1 VTVSPVHESPTRRR
15 RAVSVGVFNGR
26 RRHDYDAPAD
36 DDGDAPPTDG
46 FGRPSAMKFIA
57 WIPAAAV
64 VLVALCAPL
73 PGLCDLT
80 GSPPTIWVDR
90 NWVVDSTAPVGT
102 VVARVRVSDVGNETV
117 LAFGLEHSTG
127 FNIVQEN
134 EDPLP
139 FTIDENGRV
148 TTNTSLTNKEG
159 KNIYLYVTINDGHL
173 TSKTQVW
180 AKVEGPGGGGR
191 NKPNSGGL
199 PTNFLSSQ
207 FRPPPPPSIP
217 INGAGSNFPGVVF
230 TPPNKLLPPGPARTT
245 PPRPTNKVPTV
256 KPTTPIVVVTNK
268 TVAEAS
274 TSSTVVIDAAINTF
288 NGSINSKSGS
298 SIDYPTVANTTVANT
313 TDTITTAATTIAA
326 TTAWPSETRNVT
338 EPALTPP
345 TVTTQQPVQNNL
357 VLALVP
363 IVIATVFL
371 TTAGVLA
378 CLFRK
383 RLFSSK
389 VKSKKV
395 NSIVS
400 IINNNMYTFIII
412 ILRILS
418 RRDIR

>member
-1 VTVSPVHESPTRRR
+1 MYRVPLINIYSSPSTKVH
-15 RAVSVGVFNGR
+15 F
-26 RRHDYDAPAD
+26 Y
-36 DDGDAPPTDG
+36 
-46 FGRPSAMKFIA
+46 FI
-57 WIPAAAV
+57 II
-64 VLVALCAPL
+64 LFFYAL
-73 PGLCDLT
+73 
-80 GSPPTIWVDR
+80 
-90 NWVVDSTAPVGT
+90 
-102 VVARVRVSDVGNETV
+102 
-117 LAFGLEHSTG
+117 
-127 FNIVQEN
+127 Q
-134 EDPLP
+134 
-139 FTIDENGRV
+139 
-148 TTNTSLTNKEG
+148 EG

-191 NKPNSGGL
+191 NKPSSGGL

-217 INGAGSNFPGVVF
+217 INGAGGSFPGVVF

-245 PPRPTNKVPTV
+245 PPRPTNKVPTA
-256 KPTTPIVVVTNK
+256 KPTTPTVVTTQKTATANIPVAEVSTSPTVVVS
-268 TVAEAS
+268 TVAS
-274 TSSTVVIDAAINTF
+274 TVVTDTAVNVVNNSTTTESASSTVA
-288 NGSINSKSGS
+288 
-298 SIDYPTVANTTVANT
+298 
-313 TDTITTAATTIAA
+313 TAATT
-326 TTAWPSETRNVT
+326 TARFDDIRNVT

-357 VLALVP
+357 ILALVP

-400 IINNNMYTFIII
+400 ITIWYLQYTIYFIMPLYSSNKTLQGHTQSKVTKSNSKNIFLYNSI
-412 ILRILS
+412 ILYNSKIYETHMATY
-418 RRDIR
+418 